1 VAQSRSPRATVA
13 LVKLAGFFTVALL
26 IGHVLAA
33 CGRPKPPTITPEKG
47 ELTSIGPDGVHIT
60 LHLGVEN
67 PNRFDLSARSVTG
80 RVVLDGKYDVGS
92 VAVSQPFRLPPGQ
105 VTRIS
110 VPTTFALRDLP
121 AVVGLAL
128 SNRDLTY
135 DVNGSVNLGGD
146 SLNVNLPFH
155 LSGELTH
162 EQLLKATVN
171 SLPRFP

>member
-1 VAQSRSPRATVA
+1 M
-13 LVKLAGFFTVALL
+13 KLAGFFTVVILTV
-26 IGHVLAA
+26 HFLAA

-47 ELTSIGPDGVHIT
+47 ELTSVGPDGVHVM

-92 VAVSQPFRLPPGQ
+92 VAMSQPFRLPAGQ
-105 VTRIS
+105 VTRMS

-135 DVNGSVNLGGD
+135 DVNGSVNVGGD

-155 LSGELTH
+155 LSGEITH

-171 SLPRFP
+171 SLPRLP